1 MHGNFD
7 ASNAANLMIAF
18 ETCDQNDP
26 NVKCKSEA
34 QIRNWMK
41 HKYILVLLNER
52 KFVQYKFE
60 DEKILQHSYFKWYG
74 LTPDARTDIINFVV
88 RSFFELSDQIWNIG
102 NIDSTKFE
110 GFHLERQPNRSL
122 ATNSL
127 I

>member
-1 MHGNFD
+1 
-7 ASNAANLMIAF
+7 MIR
-18 ETCDQNDP
+18 N
-26 NVKCKSEA
+26 
-34 QIRNWMK
+34 NWMK

-102 NIDSTKFE
+102 NIDSMTFE